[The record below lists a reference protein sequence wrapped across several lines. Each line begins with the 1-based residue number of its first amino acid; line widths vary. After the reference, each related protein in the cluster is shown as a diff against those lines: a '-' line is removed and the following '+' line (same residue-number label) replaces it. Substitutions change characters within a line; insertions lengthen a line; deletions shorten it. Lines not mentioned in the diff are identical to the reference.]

1 MINSTPNVLSN
12 GKQTTNVPLALVQ
25 HQEFL
30 ARVSSHADAIVAGE
44 ADESQHPHLLFLWCE
59 QNGFPISL
67 KVAEQFLA
75 KAKARAIQSSDSDI
89 FKHGGDPLDVSG
101 VRWLWEGMVM
111 PGLNLW
117 FSLPKIGKSS
127 LIVHALAAWAEG
139 ATEFLGRSF
148 AGPCPP
154 IVLIST
160 DQGQADWAEIFGT
173 NKIPWWIKSMI
184 SAEDQFCLDD
194 AGLALIDREAARLRG
209 AIFVFDSYNS
219 LTAPLGLDENK
230 ADVATPLRRLLTILS
245 SHGCTGVVLHHANK
259 GGGTSTSRI
268 RGSSAIAAVPSWYVE
283 LSSHRGR
290 EQRIFCEGTG
300 RGKPRSML
308 IQRDET
314 APFWSLVSEGDE
326 AAQGDARE
334 EMIVSLTDRQM
345 EAYGHIEARSQ
356 LGFAVTAAEIA
367 STISCTPPKA
377 HQVITALKRKGLIVR
392 GADLPPG
399 LGGGRPSTSWWI
411 TECAPQTDNAHARAG
426 GMSEEGEFG
435 GKTSEASST
444 LQSSS
449 CFSPSSFL
457 PPNSPP
463 ERTPREAGV
472 KTSDE
477 PFPFVPPAPVELLQP
492 DGSWQNGWIVHSDT
506 SRWEVVVEKLGSPL
520 VKRRGLRPSL
530 DVRPCPST
538 PPESPS
544 APPEPPSRPWRP
556 GDPGEPPF

>member
-1 MINSTPNVLSN
+1 M
-12 GKQTTNVPLALVQ
+12 
-25 HQEFL
+25 
-30 ARVSSHADAIVAGE
+30 SSHADAIVAGE

-59 QNGFPISL
+59 QNGFPVTI

-75 KAKARAIQSSDSDI
+75 KAKARAIQSSDLDI

-127 LIVHALAAWAEG
+127 LIVHALSAWADG

-154 IVLIST
+154 IVLIGT

-173 NKIPWWIKSMI
+173 NTIPHWIKSMI

-300 RGKPRSML
+300 RAKPRSML
-308 IQRDET
+308 IQRDGDQW
-314 APFWSLVSEGDE
+314 ALVSD
-326 AAQGDARE
+326 GDAA
-334 EMIVSLTDRQM
+334 VHGDSLEDDLANRSSDRQVNVHDFIRQRN
-345 EAYGHIEARSQ
+345 EA
-356 LGFAVTAAEIA
+356 GFACTIAEVMAQFNLSRGVAWAA
-367 STISCTPPKA
+367 
-377 HQVITALKRKGLIVR
+377 ITSLKRR
-392 GADLPPG
+392 GHLVPGVQLPPG
-399 LGGGRPSTSWWI
+399 LGGGRPQDTFWVQDM
-411 TECAPQTDNAHARAG
+411 APPTDNAHAHARGTLDKLINPNKPPSDGA
-426 GMSEEGEFG
+426 
-435 GKTSEASST
+435 T

-449 CFSPSSFL
+449 SLSTKSIYPVNQGVS
-457 PPNSPP
+457 
-463 ERTPREAGV
+463 RTPREDRGL
-472 KTSDE
+472 TPDE

-492 DGSWQNGWIVHSDT
+492 DGSWQNGWVVHSDT

-530 DVRPCPST
+530 DVRPCSSDAPV
-538 PPESPS
+538 
-544 APPEPPSRPWRP
+544 APPETPLPHPVLDAPS
-556 GDPGEPPF
+556 EPPEAPSSLPEPFYPF